1 MIGRAQRFRLTLGQ
15 QIALACMSLALLA
28 VVLVSTVDAARS
40 LIHLHD
46 KLEGRA
52 TLYAEQ
58 LRRQPTP
65 VIASGD
71 AAAAREIFDSFRL
84 DTDVAG
90 IAAYDANGRV
100 IEGVGRYPDH
110 LSAGGTPNTFGQDLF
125 AVTAGIAAKQG
136 KTGQLYVI
144 LNKIMARLYG
154 APVDDN
160 AGSSRHG

>member
-28 VVLVSTVDAARS
+28 VALVSTVDGARS
-40 LIHLHD
+40 LIHLPD

-58 LRRQPTP
+58 LRRQLTP

-71 AAAAREIFDSFRL
+71 AAAAREIFDSFTL

-90 IAAYDANGRV
+90 IAAYNANGRV
-100 IEGVGRYPDH
+100 IEGVGQYPDH
-110 LSAGGTPNTFGQDLF
+110 LSAGGTPDEIGED
-125 AVTAGIAAKQG
+125 VVAA
-136 KTGQLYVI
+136 T
-144 LNKIMARLYG
+144 
-154 APVDDN
+154 D
-160 AGSSRHG
+160 